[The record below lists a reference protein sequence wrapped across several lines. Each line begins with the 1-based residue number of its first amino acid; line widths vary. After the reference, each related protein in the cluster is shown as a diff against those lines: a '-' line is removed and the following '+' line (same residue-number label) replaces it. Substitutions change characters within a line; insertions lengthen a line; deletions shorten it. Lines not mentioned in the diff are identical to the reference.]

1 MYRYHLC
8 RYLEILISILDTYID
23 TCVYKVGG
31 FPSVDPKQLS
41 YSSFR
46 GKFDSSEAAS
56 CTHQSAGETDEE
68 VSSGY
73 CMHDAVIW
81 QTLKQ
86 HRGKIVEIEL
96 KFNLYCDV
104 LIFNRRFAEAFKFH
118 TTGHIRFVQS
128 QKNGQ
133 TQMYP
138 ACIQLS
144 L

>member
-1 MYRYHLC
+1 M
-8 RYLEILISILDTYID
+8 
-23 TCVYKVGG
+23 YKVGG

-118 TTGHIRFVQS
+118 TTGHIRFALLDVPS
-128 QKNGQ
+128 LYP
-133 TQMYP
+133 TQFVTGLINVFP
-138 ACIQLS
+138 LNIS
-144 L
+144 